1 MKILLAYQIR
11 SDVLQ
16 WKIVESCCTAPA
28 YLIPLPNATFCRLAL
43 DFHKNAKAFDHTSRS
58 KLKLFD
64 STERVVRECLMS
76 DWSFSDEFEWDWPT
90 QACRF
95 FYATA
100 FNTLTYSS
108 AHSYWPIESSSY
120 IQQLAHKNADI
131 IISCIS
137 AISSTGS
144 ARPKGWSWSKA
155 VVRISPW
162 SQRSHIFMLML
173 GRYGIVREKKKK
185 RNPIP

>member
-1 MKILLAYQIR
+1 MVSRRQYSSTLWLSYPILILCRNPGLFPLDGPGKPSCKGATEAMKILLAYQIR

-76 DWSFSDEFEWDWPT
+76 D
-90 QACRF
+90 
-95 FYATA
+95 
-100 FNTLTYSS
+100 
-108 AHSYWPIESSSY
+108 
-120 IQQLAHKNADI
+120 
-131 IISCIS
+131 
-137 AISSTGS
+137 
-144 ARPKGWSWSKA
+144 
-155 VVRISPW
+155 
-162 SQRSHIFMLML
+162 
-173 GRYGIVREKKKK
+173 
-185 RNPIP
+185 